1 MGGYRNKGLRK
12 ALFPVAGFGTRFLP
26 ATKAIPKE
34 MLPIVDKPLIQY
46 GVEEA
51 VSSGIK
57 EIIMITGRGKT
68 AIEDHFDRS
77 PELEHFLE
85 EKGKEGLLKDVK
97 AISEMVEV
105 LYLRQKIQLG
115 LGHAVLCGE
124 RAIGNEFF
132 AVLLG
137 DDVVDSKV
145 PVIAQLIG
153 VFERYHHSVLAV
165 EEVPE
170 KEVHRYG
177 VIEGEEVEEGVYR
190 VKRIVEKPRPE
201 DAPSNLAVIGRYILS
216 PSIFDALKRT
226 EPGVGGEIQLT
237 DAISILLKEEPVYAC
252 RFEGRRYDG
261 GDKLGLIKAAIAF
274 AMKREGM
281 RDGLLEFMESLC
293 REGQDG

>member
-1 MGGYRNKGLRK
+1 MDSYSNRGLRK

-57 EIIMITGRGKT
+57 EIIMITSRGKE

-77 PELEHFLE
+77 LELEHFLKG
-85 EKGKEGLLKDVK
+85 KGKERLLEEVK
-97 AISEMVEV
+97 AISEMVEIF
-105 LYLRQKIQLG
+105 YLRQKIQLG

-137 DDVVDSKV
+137 DDVVDSEI
-145 PVIAQLIG
+145 PVTAQLMG
-153 VFERYHHSVLAV
+153 VFSRYPHSILAV
-165 EEVPE
+165 EDVPE

-177 VIEGEEVEEGVYR
+177 IIEGEEVEEGLYR
-190 VKRIVEKPRPE
+190 VNRIVEKPRPE
-201 DAPSNLAVIGRYILS
+201 EAPSNLAVIGRYILS
-216 PSIFDALKRT
+216 PSIFEALRRT
-226 EPGVGGEIQLT
+226 QPGVGGEIQLT
-237 DAISILLKEEPVYAC
+237 DAISILLKEEPVYAY
-252 RFEGRRYDG
+252 RFKGKRYDG

-281 RDGLLEFMESLC
+281 REELLEFMRTLSQE
-293 REGQDG
+293 EWDG

>member
-1 MGGYRNKGLRK
+1 MGGYRNRGLRK

-177 VIEGEEVEEGVYR
+177 VIEGEEVEKGVYR

>member
-1 MGGYRNKGLRK
+1 MGGYRNRGLRK

-51 VSSGIK
+51 VSSGIR

-177 VIEGEEVEEGVYR
+177 VIEGEEVEKGVYR